1 MEDAVSFLK
10 NMWCDMRLWRRSICL
25 ILEITSANE
34 NGSGSPDSA
43 VSDVEINSSDA
54 ESTSRISRRHLD
66 RGWRIALFR
75 NRQAYSRTTG
85 TRRSGKDQRR
95 LLLPRGRN
103 PDGRRGRVLHHQ
115 PDAVPGP
122 RGRRLKG
129 AGIEFMTAP
138 TAGAGRSADSQ
149 RRHPMNGIRV
159 LKKPLRRI

>member
-1 MEDAVSFLK
+1 MGDAVSSLK
-10 NMWCDMRLWRRSICL
+10 NMWCDMRPWRRSLCL
-25 ILEITSANE
+25 IPEITSAKE
-34 NGSGSPDSA
+34 SSSGSPDSA
-43 VSDVEINSSDA
+43 VSDVEIDSSDA
-54 ESTSRISRRHLD
+54 ESTSRISRRHPD
-66 RGWRIALFR
+66 RGRRIALFR

-95 LLLPRGRN
+95 LLLPQGRN
-103 PDGRRGRVLHHQ
+103 PDGRRGRVLHHR

-159 LKKPLRRI
+159 LKKNL